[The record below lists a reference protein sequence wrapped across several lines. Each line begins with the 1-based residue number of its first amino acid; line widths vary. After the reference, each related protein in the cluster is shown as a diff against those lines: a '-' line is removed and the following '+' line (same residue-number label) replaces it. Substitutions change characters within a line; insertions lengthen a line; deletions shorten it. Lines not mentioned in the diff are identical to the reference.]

1 LGETT
6 TGATAAVAI
15 GMGASVFEQETTRVN
30 KQKINTMLRIIIF
43 NQFKIDQ
50 KKDITQIN
58 LFNGQ

>member
-1 LGETT
+1 
-6 TGATAAVAI
+6 
-15 GMGASVFEQETTRVN
+15 MGASVFEQETTRVN
-30 KQKINTMLRIIIF
+30 KQKINTMLRIIVF